1 MCVLHLLLNGFQCFC
16 NTCIPVITFT
26 EQRLAD
32 LLVTCLSWKGRCYNV
47 DACNRREK
55 ALAKGGVPRAMTPE
69 EIAAIKAEDPEVLT
83 LASSC
88 CEDFLYVCILS
99 VM

>member
-1 MCVLHLLLNGFQCFC
+1 MRVLHLLQNGFQCFC

-26 EQRLAD
+26 QQSSAD
-32 LLVTCLSWKGRCYNV
+32 LLVIRLSWKGRCYNV
-47 DACNRREK
+47 DACDRREK

-69 EIAAIKAEDPEVLT
+69 EIAALKAEDPEVLT

-88 CEDFLYVCILS
+88 CEDFLDVCILS
-99 VM
+99 VV